1 MINLIYLI
9 TVAENGP
16 YKLEDVILGYTSN
29 YFIAEKLIYDH
40 LSKNNLNVHV
50 YKRNLNANSWD
61 YYTDSS
67 IFYKIQELKE
77 IKEISDLNIK
87 SK

>member
-1 MINLIYLI
+1 MDNSIYLI
-9 TVAENGP
+9 TVAENSP
-16 YKLEDVILGYTSN
+16 YELKEIILGYTNN
-29 YFIAEKLIYDH
+29 YFIAERLIYEY
-40 LSKNNLNVHV
+40 LSKNNPNVYVH
-50 YKRNLNANSWD
+50 KRNLNANAWD

-77 IKEISDLNIK
+77 IKEISNLSLK

>member
-1 MINLIYLI
+1 MIYLI

-16 YKLEDVILGYTSN
+16 YELKEVILGYTNN
-29 YFIAEKLIYDH
+29 YFIAEKLICDR
-40 LSKNNLNVHV
+40 LSKNDPNVHV
-50 YKRNLNANSWD
+50 HKRNLNSNSWD

-77 IKEISDLNIK
+77 IKNLN
-87 SK
+87 